1 MLTIEAFLDDLR
13 KHVVYQVS
21 VSRSQ
26 LDVCLDM
33 PLLFLL
39 LLEDLVVF
47 YFGDVVGLLCYFCRL
62 LLIDVLLNLFN
73 WSYNDFL
80 FSF

>member
-1 MLTIEAFLDDLR
+1 
-13 KHVVYQVS
+13 
-21 VSRSQ
+21 
-26 LDVCLDM
+26 M

-47 YFGDVVGLLCYFCRL
+47 YFDDVVGLLCYFCRL